1 MPPGGQESEVEQM
14 AAYALEELWNGRPK
28 QPRQLVEVLLD
39 TQERDGFLSEE
50 ALREVSRELSV
61 PLIEVWR
68 VANYYKA
75 LSVRPRGKHLITVCM
90 GTACHVRSAAL
101 LLEECSSQLGIAT
114 GDTSADRLFT
124 VEKVN
129 CLGACALGPI
139 AVLDGAYHHHMTPSK
154 LRRLIRSATKAE
166 KETVSDAVHDNPA

>member
-129 CLGACALGPI
+129 CLGACAL